1 MARLLVA
8 IAAYAAA
15 DDAPVFAGPVAA
27 LCAANE
33 YYSSLSLSCRTCA
46 PTTPDAAVV
55 VAPVLP
61 PAADPADVDPGMT

>member
-27 LCAANE
+27 LCAAIASVTE
-33 YYSSLSLSCRTCA
+33 VR
-46 PTTPDAAVV
+46 
-55 VAPVLP
+55 
-61 PAADPADVDPGMT
+61 